1 VIKLVT
7 LKKEKGK
14 KMEKKKK
21 RVFDKEF
28 KVNTVK
34 LILNKEK
41 KIAELARELKISE
54 NTLHSWKVQYMRDSA
69 DAFPGKGHQ
78 TPVEEELTR
87 LRRENQVLKEERDI
101 LKKAL
106 GIFSKA

>member
-1 VIKLVT
+1 
-7 LKKEKGK
+7 
-14 KMEKKKK
+14 MCMQKK

-28 KVNTVK
+28 KINAVK

-41 KIAELARELKISE
+41 KVTELARELKINE
-54 NTLHSWKVQYMRDSA
+54 NTLHNWKNQYLKDSE

-87 LRRENQVLKEERDI
+87 LKRENQVLKEERDI

-106 GIFSKA
+106 GIFSK